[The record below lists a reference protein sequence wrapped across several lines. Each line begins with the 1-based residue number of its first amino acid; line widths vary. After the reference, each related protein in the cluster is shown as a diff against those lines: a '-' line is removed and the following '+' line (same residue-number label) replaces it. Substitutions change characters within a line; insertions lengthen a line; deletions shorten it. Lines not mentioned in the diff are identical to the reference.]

1 MGKLIYTMGLVLT
14 KVVEEEQDNAIVKQ
28 ISDVLEDV
36 GKRMGNCEF
45 MHFQLASQTLISII
59 KNLNS

>member
-1 MGKLIYTMGLVLT
+1 MGLVLT

-36 GKRMGNCEF
+36 RKRMENCEF

-59 KNLNS
+59 KI